1 MPVPK
6 RKTARSRRGRR
17 RAHDAIKLPNLVPCP
32 TCRQPKPSH
41 QVCPN
46 CGSYKGQ
53 EVLDTGEK
61 AKD

>member
-1 MPVPK
+1 MAVPK

-17 RAHDAIKLPNLVPCP
+17 RAHDAINLPNLVPCP
-32 TCRQPKPSH
+32 TCRELRLPH
-41 QVCPN
+41 QVCPH

-61 AKD
+61 TKE